1 MTTFEQYF
9 ENLMSMKKA
18 KIIDEGIIWDIWA
31 NTESNKAALMKW
43 KKVLLARHLADRLV
57 RLQNRGY

>member
-9 ENLMSMKKA
+9 EHFMSMKKA
-18 KIIDEGIIWDIWA
+18 RIIDEGMTRNVWA

-43 KKVLLARHLADRLV
+43 EKVLLARCLADRLV

>member
-18 KIIDEGIIWDIWA
+18 KIINEGIIWDIWA

-43 KKVLLARHLADRLV
+43 KKELLASYLAGRLV
-57 RLQNRGY
+57 RLQSRGY

>member
-9 ENLMSMKKA
+9 ENLMGMKKA

-43 KKVLLARHLADRLV
+43 EKELLASYLAGRLV